1 MKDKRH
7 LTMGIESS
15 CDETAIS
22 VLADGRD
29 ILSNVIS
36 SQIEIHKEYGGVVPE
51 IASRH
56 HLHNIPFVFE
66 QALDDAGVKMD
77 EIDEIGVTA
86 GPGLAGAV
94 LMGASFAKAIAAAS
108 GIPLIG
114 VHHIQAHIL
123 ANLIEHPELE
133 PPFIALVVSGG
144 HTHLIEVKG
153 YNEFKILGATRDD
166 AVGEAYDKV
175 ARVLGLGYPGGPKI
189 DKLAKEGDP
198 FAIEFKRVYLE
209 RDCFDFSLSGTK
221 TAVINYL
228 HKEDQAG
235 RPVNKADV
243 AASFQEA
250 VMEVIIDKTMTAL
263 EMTGYKE
270 LAVAGGVA
278 CNSFLRDK
286 ITKRCEKAG
295 VKLYIPSP
303 ILCTDNGAM
312 VASAAYQKGK
322 LGLKSDLHL
331 DVYPGLSI
339 ESGLVKLDEGYYK
352 QA

>member
-1 MKDKRH
+1 MKDNRH
-7 LTMGIESS
+7 ITMGIESS
-15 CDETAIS
+15 CDETAIAI
-22 VLADGRD
+22 LADGKD

-56 HLHNIPFVFE
+56 HLNNITYVFD
-66 QALDDAGVKMD
+66 QALSEAGVSLD

-86 GPGLAGAV
+86 GPGLAGCI
-94 LMGASFAKAIAAAS
+94 LMGTAFAKAVSAAS

-114 VHHIQAHIL
+114 VHHIQGHIS
-123 ANLIEHPELE
+123 ANYIEHPDLK
-133 PPFIALVVSGG
+133 PPFLSLVVSGG

-153 YNEFKILGATRDD
+153 YNEFKIMGCTRDD

-175 ARVLGLGYPGGPKI
+175 ARVIGLGYPGGPKI

-209 RDCFDFSLSGTK
+209 KDSFDFSLSGTK

-228 HKEDQAG
+228 HKEEQAG
-235 RPVNKADV
+235 RSVNKANV

-250 VMEVIIDKTMTAL
+250 VMEVIIDKTMSAASKL
-263 EMTGYKE
+263 NYKD

-278 CNSFLRDK
+278 SNSFLREK
-286 ITKRCEKAG
+286 LEKRCKKAG
-295 VKLYIPSP
+295 LNLYIPSP

-312 VASAAYQKGK
+312 IASAAYQKAK

-339 ESGLVKLDEGYYK
+339 ESGLDKLLSKEE
-352 QA
+352 